1 MTDLLLQNNT
11 DLPRAA
17 LASLAPEIILLIAAF
32 IPDFKDKCS
41 LSFTCHRLRL
51 VLHVHPHVW
60 SPLDLSPYAHRVS
73 NEVLFDIL
81 RKLTPLRP
89 PSKDG
94 GGDGGTTLAG
104 NYVDRLDLSGC
115 KRVESEA
122 IEKLA
127 KTFPLLK
134 EIHLNVEPREG
145 GDDDNDETRSVIP
158 GRQRTGVYNDWR
170 QPSSS
175 FTSSTSSYSYSHNN
189 NSIFSTTTTTTT
201 TTAPSS
207 TTRTVKPQAFQN
219 WLISNASLL
228 TLIQVCGAT
237 LERLSLSGHPLN
249 NSIIESIS
257 KCCAPRL
264 THLDISHC
272 TRKLSDRDLQT
283 LLSGVGPRLVSLKML
298 GFELSDLTLLVLKQC
313 ARNLRRLHVS
323 GGKALSLA
331 KLGSVFSA
339 LVKLEDVRVNQI
351 VMGEVDCLVKLLPI
365 FSTTIGNHTSTLRH
379 LDLSPKLDIFPS
391 NNPAHTRSLHS
402 LHSSS
407 SPHLS
412 STHNNPPPAP
422 SFSRGLRIE
431 HHLHLTDDSLH
442 RLARDHPLL
451 TTLRLVNP
459 IIITSD
465 AVDALLRSL
474 PSLRRFELR
483 RWQEM
488 EFHEPGV
495 TAITPQN
502 LPVLKELVLYSIP
515 VPRECYAAWREFKEL
530 EGLEVWDAR
539 EWDERPMRGVMKDCS
554 KLKWCRVGRT
564 SVAWEKIGK
573 TVMGGEG
580 MGLVGVDDEVVVVKT
595 QEGKGRW
602 RVVVGGGGLG
612 GEVEVVEV

>member
-1 MTDLLLQNNT
+1 MTDLLLQNT
-11 DLPRAA
+11 PDLPRAA

-60 SPLDLSPYAHRVS
+60 SPLDLSPYAHHVS

-81 RKLTPLRP
+81 RKLAPLRP
-89 PSKDG
+89 SGKDG
-94 GGDGGTTLAG
+94 GGGTTLTG

-145 GDDDNDETRSVIP
+145 GADDDGDNETRAVVP

-175 FTSSTSSYSYSHNN
+175 FTSSTSSYYSM
-189 NSIFSTTTTTTT
+189 FSTTATTSTTTI
-201 TTAPSS
+201 AALSS
-207 TTRTVKPQAFQN
+207 TTRTVKPRASPN
-219 WLISNASLL
+219 WLINNASLL
-228 TLIQVCGAT
+228 TLIQACGAT
-237 LERLSLSGHPLN
+237 LERLSLSGHPLS
-249 NSIIESIS
+249 NSVIESIS
-257 KCCAPRL
+257 KRCAPRL

-283 LLSGVGPRLVSLKML
+283 LLSGVGPRLISLKML
-298 GFELSDLTLLVLKQC
+298 GFVLSDLTLLVLKQWC
-313 ARNLRRLHVS
+313 ARTLRRLHVS

-351 VMGEVDCLVKLLPI
+351 AMGEVDCLVTLLPI
-365 FSTTIGNHTSTLRH
+365 ASTTIGDCASTLRH

-407 SPHLS
+407 PHLT
-412 STHNNPPPAP
+412 STHNPPPAP

-431 HHLHLTDDSLH
+431 HHLHLTDASLH

-459 IIITSD
+459 ISITAD
-465 AVDALLRSL
+465 AVDSLLRSL
-474 PSLRRFELR
+474 PCLRRFELR

-488 EFHEPGV
+488 EFRDPGV

-502 LPVLKELVLYSIP
+502 LPILKELVLYSVP
-515 VPRECYAAWREFKEL
+515 VPRECYAAWREFKDL

-573 TVMGGEG
+573 TVLGGEG
-580 MGLVGVDDEVVVVKT
+580 MGLVGVDDEVVVVRT
-595 QEGKGRW
+595 QEAKGRW

-612 GEVEVVEV
+612 GEVEV